1 MDFYRLPAIKIIY
14 CRVVTGPKFLNRS
27 DPAGHPPVEKAS
39 QTGKNRQKLT
49 GLFDHLLSI
58 K

>member
-1 MDFYRLPAIKIIY
+1 MNYILCD
-14 CRVVTGPKFLNRS
+14 RVGTGPVR
-27 DPAGHPPVEKAS
+27 PVQKAS

-58 K
+58 KWIDFKKPVFVFFA